1 MEASDRAKSDSAKE
15 GGMTG
20 DGRSSLLGVLYGL
33 LEGIN
38 DYESHILDAERAFDG
53 ELADFLRDVQKEDL
67 RRAER
72 VRELLA
78 GRTSVGG
85 V

>member
-1 MEASDRAKSDSAKE
+1 
-15 GGMTG
+15 
-20 DGRSSLLGVLYGL
+20 L
-33 LEGIN
+33 LEGMN
-38 DYESHILDAERAFDG
+38 DYETHIRDAEKAFDR
-53 ELADFLRDVQKEDL
+53 ELADFLRDVQREDL

>member
-1 MEASDRAKSDSAKE
+1 MLEKSDRSKE
-15 GGMTG
+15 VGMTG
-20 DGRSSLLGVLYGL
+20 DERSSLLGVLYGL
-33 LEGIN
+33 LESVN
-38 DYESHILDAERAFDG
+38 DYEPHIRDAEGAFDG

>member
-1 MEASDRAKSDSAKE
+1 
-15 GGMTG
+15 MTG
-20 DGRSSLLGVLYGL
+20 DERSSLLGVLYGL
-33 LEGIN
+33 LEDVG
-38 DYESHILDAERAFDG
+38 DYEPYIRDAERAFDG
-53 ELADFLRDVQKEDL
+53 ELADFLRDVQREDL
-67 RRAER
+67 RRVQR

>member
-1 MEASDRAKSDSAKE
+1 
-15 GGMTG
+15 
-20 DGRSSLLGVLYGL
+20 VLFGL
-33 LEGIN
+33 LESAG
-38 DYESHILDAERAFDG
+38 DCESYIRDAERIFNR
-53 ELADFLRDVQKEDL
+53 ELADYLREVQREDL

-72 VRELLA
+72 ARELLA

>member
-1 MEASDRAKSDSAKE
+1 MEAMQASDEPKE
-15 GGMTG
+15 GEVT
-20 DGRSSLLGVLYGL
+20 DERSSLLGVLYGL
-33 LEGIN
+33 LDGMN
-38 DYESHILDAERAFDG
+38 DYESHIRNAERAFDR
-53 ELADFLRDVQKEDL
+53 ELADFLRGVQEEDL

>member
-1 MEASDRAKSDSAKE
+1 MSADE
-15 GGMTG
+15 
-20 DGRSSLLGVLYGL
+20 RSSLVGVLYGL
-33 LEGIN
+33 LEGAG
-38 DYESHILDAERAFDG
+38 DYEAHIRDAEMAFDR
-53 ELADFLRDVQKEDL
+53 ELADFLREVQREDC

-72 VRELLA
+72 ARELLA

>member
-1 MEASDRAKSDSAKE
+1 MLEASVGWKE

-20 DGRSSLLGVLYGL
+20 EERSSLLSVLYGL
-33 LEGIN
+33 LEGTG
-38 DYESHILDAERAFDG
+38 DYEPHIRDAESAFDR
-53 ELADFLRDVQKEDL
+53 ELADFLREVQREDL

-72 VRELLA
+72 ARELLA

>member
-1 MEASDRAKSDSAKE
+1 
-15 GGMTG
+15 MTG
-20 DGRSSLLGVLYGL
+20 EERSSLLGVLYGL
-33 LEGIN
+33 LEGVG
-38 DYESHILDAERAFDG
+38 DYEPYIRAAERAFDE
-53 ELADFLRDVQKEDL
+53 ELADFLKDVQREDL
-67 RRAER
+67 RRVER

>member
-1 MEASDRAKSDSAKE
+1 METSYELRE
-15 GGMTG
+15 GEMTG
-20 DGRSSLLGVLYGL
+20 DERSSLLGVLYGL
-33 LEGIN
+33 LEGTN
-38 DYESHILDAERAFDG
+38 DYGSHIRDAERAFDG

-67 RRAER
+67 RRVER

>member
-1 MEASDRAKSDSAKE
+1 MEAGGNLKE
-15 GGMTG
+15 GEMAG
-20 DGRSSLLGVLYGL
+20 DERSSLLGVLYGL
-33 LEGIN
+33 LEGMN
-38 DYESHILDAERAFDG
+38 DYESHIRDAERAFDR

>member
-1 MEASDRAKSDSAKE
+1 
-15 GGMTG
+15 MTG
-20 DGRSSLLGVLYGL
+20 EERSSLLGVLYGL
-33 LEGIN
+33 LEGVD
-38 DYESHILDAERAFDG
+38 DYEPYIRAAERAFDG
-53 ELADFLRDVQKEDL
+53 ELADFLRDVQREDL
-67 RRAER
+67 RRVQR

>member
-1 MEASDRAKSDSAKE
+1 MEARDKAKE
-15 GGMTG
+15 GEMTG
-20 DGRSSLLGVLYGL
+20 DERSSLLGVLYGL
-33 LEGIN
+33 LEGMN
-38 DYESHILDAERAFDG
+38 DYEAHILDAERAFDR
-53 ELADFLRDVQKEDL
+53 ELADFLREVQKEDL

>member
-1 MEASDRAKSDSAKE
+1 MLEASDEVRE
-15 GGMTG
+15 GEMTG
-20 DGRSSLLGVLYGL
+20 DERSSLLGVLYGL
-33 LEGIN
+33 LEGMS
-38 DYESHILDAERAFDG
+38 DHGSHIRDAERAFDG

>member
-1 MEASDRAKSDSAKE
+1 MEASDGAKE
-15 GGMTG
+15 VEMTG
-20 DGRSSLLGVLYGL
+20 DERSSLLGVLYGL
-33 LEGIN
+33 LEGMN
-38 DYESHILDAERAFDG
+38 DYESHILDAERAFDR
-53 ELADFLRDVQKEDL
+53 ELADFLREVQKEDL

>member
-1 MEASDRAKSDSAKE
+1 
-15 GGMTG
+15 MTG
-20 DGRSSLLGVLYGL
+20 EERSSLLAVLYGL
-33 LEGIN
+33 LESVG
-38 DYESHILDAERAFDG
+38 DYEPYIRAAERAFDR
-53 ELADFLRDVQKEDL
+53 ELADFLRDVQREDL

>member
-1 MEASDRAKSDSAKE
+1 MEARDELRE
-15 GGMTG
+15 GGMTA
-20 DGRSSLLGVLYGL
+20 DERSSLLGVLYGL

-38 DYESHILDAERAFDG
+38 DYESHILDAERAFDR
-53 ELADFLRDVQKEDL
+53 ELADFLRDVQREDL